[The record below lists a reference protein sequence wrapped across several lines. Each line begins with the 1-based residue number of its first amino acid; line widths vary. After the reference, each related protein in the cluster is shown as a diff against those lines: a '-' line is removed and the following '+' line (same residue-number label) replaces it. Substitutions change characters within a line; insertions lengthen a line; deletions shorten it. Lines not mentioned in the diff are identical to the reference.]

1 MSKSPQERLLPNPDP
16 VSQPFWDALHEHR
29 LVLQKCGQCGAIRH
43 YPRPVCDQCYSMEV
57 EWADASGKGTVH
69 SWTVSHHAFHISF
82 KRDLPITLALIDLDE
97 GVRLNCQLKDIDPED
112 IRIGLPVRVG
122 FEDLTDDVTVPVAFP
137 DS

>member
-1 MSKSPQERLLPNPDP
+1 
-16 VSQPFWDALHEHR
+16 
-29 LVLQKCGQCGAIRH
+29 
-43 YPRPVCDQCYSMEV
+43 MEV

-82 KRDLPITLALIDLDE
+82 KRDLPITLALVDLEE
-97 GVRLNCQLKDIDPED
+97 GVRLNCQLKGVDPED

>member
-97 GVRLNCQLKDIDPED
+97 GVRLNCQLKGVDPED

>member
-1 MSKSPQERLLPNPDP
+1 MTESPQERLLPNPDP

-97 GVRLNCQLKDIDPED
+97 GVRLNCQLKGVDPED

-137 DS
+137 DD